1 MPGQSLFHE
10 AKPTFSG
17 GEFSPEMY
25 ARIDLAK
32 YTTGLKTARNV
43 FVHPQGGVSNR
54 SGLRYVAASRYN
66 NKKCRL
72 IPFEF
77 SDEQSYI
84 LEFGNQYI
92 RFYVNG
98 GQITGT
104 SSVNDI
110 NWVTAAIY
118 SVGDYTNYSGS
129 PYRCAIAHTAGVFA
143 TDLAAGKWVLVTAYE
158 IASPYLEA
166 DLPLLKYTQSA
177 DTLYFAHPDY
187 APMTLVRNADNDW
200 TLADF
205 PFINGPYRNENT
217 SPTTLSIAANSG
229 TVVTASSPIFNAQ
242 QMGSSWRVD
251 AEIPAQ
257 TALPFDTWVG
267 AFTPGPWINSEIVS
281 NRDFNVTTKGT
292 WAGSFKVQKSTDGIN
307 WTDVSQVFSSNND
320 TNFNVNGD
328 AGEQCFLRLY
338 EVTLSA
344 GHINVAFSA
353 QAFTAKQILV
363 ATSFVSS
370 TQMFMSGQGGIIP
383 FALGDPW
390 TSTEW
395 FEGAWS
401 TYRGWP
407 SAVTFYQDRLGWA
420 STPDNPLGNWWSKT
434 GNYVDYG
441 VSDPLVDDD
450 AISVN
455 FPTRKLNQCQHLIP
469 LSVVL
474 ALTSSGEI
482 SIGPGGSGDFTPTSI
497 DLRPQTYH
505 GAASVPPVIVGNQ
518 AIFVQARSS
527 QVRNISY
534 QYFTNI
540 FTGEILNLMSTH
552 LFSGYTLSDM
562 TYAESPDSIVYAVRS
577 DGVLLCFTYMPE
589 QQVMGWTHWDTNGTF
604 ESCCV
609 IPATTYDELWVVVNR
624 TNGRFIER
632 LAQRL
637 PTTNTQD
644 QFHVD
649 CGIDYSGP
657 AVKGISGLTHLNGQS
672 VIVLADGIVQ
682 GPFTVSA
689 GAITLTKAAS
699 LAHIGLAYTADVET
713 LNIERAGQDGTGQDR
728 RTRATQATMRFV
740 NSLGGYVG
748 ASSDKLHLIVPN
760 PGTGLLPLFTGDI
773 QKISIPPDWQS
784 NGRIFFRQTAP
795 LPFTLTGVFLATESG
810 NI

>member
-1 MPGQSLFHE
+1 MPAPSLFHE
-10 AKPTFSG
+10 AKPTFGG
-17 GEFSPEMY
+17 GECSPEMY

-32 YTTGLKTARNV
+32 YSTFLKTARNV
-43 FVHPQGGVSNR
+43 LIHPQGGVSNR
-54 SGLRYVAASRYN
+54 SGLRYVAAARYN

-77 SDEQSYI
+77 SDEQSYM

-92 RFYVNG
+92 RFYING

-104 SSVNDI
+104 SSVDDF
-110 NWVTAAIY
+110 NWFTGGVY
-118 SVGDYTNYSGS
+118 SVGDYVNHSGTH
-129 PYRCAIAHTAGVFA
+129 YRCAIAHTAGVFA
-143 TDLAAGKWVLVTAYE
+143 TDLAAGDWIIITAYE

-177 DTLYFAHPDY
+177 NTLYLAHPDY

-217 SPTTLSIAANSG
+217 TLTTLSVTKNTG
-229 TVVTASSPIFNAQ
+229 EVVTASSPIFNALQ
-242 QMGSSWRVD
+242 IGSSWRVD

-267 AFTPGPWINSEIVS
+267 SFTPGPWLNSEIVS
-281 NRDFNVTTKGT
+281 NRDFNVSTTGT
-292 WAGSFKVQKSTDGIN
+292 WTGSFKVQKSTDGVN
-307 WTDVSQVFSSNND
+307 WTDVSQVFSSNSD

-338 EVTLSA
+338 EVSLSA
-344 GHINVAFSA
+344 GHINVTFSA
-353 QAFTAKQILV
+353 QAFTARQILV
-363 ATSFVSS
+363 AASFVSS
-370 TQMFMSGQGGIIP
+370 TQMFMLGQGGIIP
-383 FALGDPW
+383 FALGNPW

-401 TYRGWP
+401 AYRGWP
-407 SAVTFYQDRLGWA
+407 SSVTFYQDRLGWA
-420 STPDNPLGNWWSKT
+420 STPDNPIGNWWSKT

-441 VSDPLVDDD
+441 TSDPLEDDD

-455 FPTRKLNQCQHLIP
+455 FPTRKFNQCQHLLP
-469 LSVVL
+469 MYVVL
-474 ALTSSGEI
+474 ALTTSGEI
-482 SIGPGGSGDFTPTSI
+482 SIGAGGSGDFSPTSI

-505 GAASVPPVIVGNQ
+505 GAASAPPVLIGNQ
-518 AIFVQARSS
+518 AVFVQARSS
-527 QVRNISY
+527 QVRSISY

-552 LFSGYTLSDM
+552 LFTGFTLLDM
-562 TYAESPDSIVYAVRS
+562 TFAESPDSVIYAVRS
-577 DGVLLCFTYMPE
+577 DGTLLSFTYLPE
-589 QQVMGWTHWDTNGTF
+589 QQVMAWTHWDTQGTF

-609 IPATTYDELWVVVNR
+609 IPASTYDELWVVTNR
-624 TNGRFIER
+624 ANGRFIER

-637 PTTNTQD
+637 PTTNTAD

-649 CGIDYSGP
+649 CGIDYSGS
-657 AVKGISGLTHLNGQS
+657 ATKVIAGLSHLEGLS
-672 VIVLADGIVQ
+672 VICLADGVKQ
-682 GPFTVSA
+682 GPFTVT
-689 GAITLTKAAS
+689 GGTINLTIAAS
-699 LAHIGLAYTADVET
+699 NVHIGLAYIADVET
-713 LNIERAGQDGTGQDR
+713 LNIERAGPDGTGQDR
-728 RTRATQATMRFV
+728 RTRAVAATLRFV

-748 ASSDKLHLIVPN
+748 ATADKLHLMVPN
-760 PGTGLLPLFTGDI
+760 PPAGVQPLFTGDI
-773 QKISIPPDWQS
+773 PKIPIPPDWKS
-784 NGRIFFRQTAP
+784 NGRIFYRQTDP